1 MKRLIQLHK
10 LSSDHHLALRIA
22 KQAKKAV
29 QSNDQQRMAALQA
42 EIIQSFHDAL
52 EPHFKLE
59 EQYLAE
65 PLKGIAEEA
74 LLEQFY
80 SEHQQLREWVNNQHK
95 PLTFLVNFGELLE
108 RHVRF
113 EERQFFVV
121 AQQLLDQKALNKLQ
135 QACLKEGLFPYLN
148 ALLST

>member
-1 MKRLIQLHK
+1 MKRSIQLHK

-29 QSNDQQRMAALQA
+29 QSNDMQRMATLQA
-42 EIIQSFHDAL
+42 EIIQSFHDTL

-65 PLKGIAEEA
+65 PLKELGEEA
-74 LLEQFY
+74 LLAQFY
-80 SEHQQLREWVNNQHK
+80 REHQQLREWVEHQHE

-113 EERQFFVV
+113 EERQFFEV
-121 AQQLLDQKALNKLQ
+121 AQQRLDQEVLNKLQ
-135 QACLKEGLFPYLN
+135 QACLK
-148 ALLST
+148 